1 MTYTDFE
8 KEINKLGLKFC
19 VSDDLICVQDEN
31 RNALYSVD
39 TTKPYVVYY
48 TLKFLNLD
56 DTMQEKIFE
65 LVYLLARTSIKN
77 RGELHK

>member
-1 MTYTDFE
+1 MTYEEFE
-8 KEINKLGLKFC
+8 KEIEKLGLNFQ

-39 TTKPYVVYY
+39 TTKPYIVYY

-56 DTMQEKIFE
+56 DMMQEKIFE
-65 LVYLLARTSIKN
+65 SVYLLARTSVEN
-77 RGELHK
+77 RGTLYK

>member
-1 MTYTDFE
+1 MTYEKFE
-8 KEINKLGLKFC
+8 KEIEKLGLKFC